1 MHDMQELDS
10 LWESVSALLA
20 NKHSSSAIRLW
31 FEESC
36 ILSLDDDTAVIQVFN
51 EFKKNIIEKRFMD
64 SLGESFEA
72 VIGYPIKIKLQLKQ
86 PPQKPSGKVPVSYIS
101 DNYRLDESIDSMK
114 FHPGNEYTFDNF
126 IVGSSNKFVYA
137 ACTAVAASPATDYNP
152 LFIYSKPGLGK
163 THLLNA
169 IMNEIYRNNP
179 DSNILYVKGDE
190 FTNQMIESISHGSQE
205 AFRRKYRKADVLLID
220 DIQFIAGKEG
230 TQEEFFHTFN
240 ALYEDS
246 KQIIMTS
253 DRPPRDIK
261 LLEDRLRTRFEW
273 GLIAD
278 IQPPDYELRI
288 AIMQN
293 KARMLGITLPTEV
306 LTYMAENIKSDIRQ
320 IEGAVKKISARCF
333 LSKEP
338 ITLELAKECTAPFI
352 RAEASPS
359 VTADSIVSHVAKKY
373 GIAVDDLLGRQR
385 TKPIARARNISIYVI
400 RRVTGLSQPLIGR
413 KFDRDHTTILSSINS
428 VEDEMKQNPL
438 FELEINDLIKEITE

>member
-1 MHDMQELDS
+1 MQELDS

-64 SLGESFEA
+64 SLADSFQS
-72 VIGYPIKIKLQLKQ
+72 VIGYPIEIKLQLKQ
-86 PPQKPSGKVPVSYIS
+86 QPQKPSGKIPVSYMS

-179 DSNILYVKGDE
+179 NSNILYVKGDE

>member
-1 MHDMQELDS
+1 MQELTS
-10 LWESVSALLA
+10 IWENVKSRLA
-20 NKHSSSAIRLW
+20 AKHSSTSVDLW
-31 FEESC
+31 FEDSC
-36 ILSLDDDTAVIQVFN
+36 ILALDENSVTIRVYN
-51 EFKKNIIEKRFMD
+51 EFKKNIIEQRFTK
-64 SLGESFEA
+64 SLSDAFEA
-72 VIGYPIKIKLQLKQ
+72 LIGYPVEIKLEV
-86 PPQKPSGKVPVSYIS
+86 KPAAPKTVKKD
-101 DNYRLDESIDSMK
+101 DNYKFNESIEGET
-114 FHPGNEYTFDNF
+114 FRPGNEYTFDNF

-137 ACTAVAASPATDYNP
+137 ACTAVAASPASDYNP

-169 IMNEIYRNNP
+169 IMNAIYSKNP
-179 DSNILYVKGDE
+179 STNILYVKGDE

-240 ALYEDS
+240 ALYEDN

-288 AIMQN
+288 AIMKN
-293 KARMLGITLPTEV
+293 KAKMLGITLPPEV
-306 LTYMAENIKSDIRQ
+306 LTYLAENIKSDIRQ
-320 IEGAVKKISARCF
+320 IEGAVKKISARCY
-333 LSKEP
+333 LSKETV
-338 ITLELAKECTAPFI
+338 TLDLAKDCAAPFI
-352 RAEASPS
+352 KTGATPA
-359 VTADSIVSHVAKKY
+359 VTADSIVAHVAKKY
-373 GIAVDDLLGRQR
+373 GVAVDDIYGRQR

-400 RRVTGLSQPLIGR
+400 RRVTGLSLPVIGKR
-413 KFDRDHTTILSSINS
+413 FDRDHTTILSSINAI
-428 VEDEMKQNPL
+428 EEEMKANPL
-438 FELEINDLIKEITE
+438 FDLEINDLVKEITE

>member
-1 MHDMQELDS
+1 MQELDS

-36 ILSLDDDTAVIQVFN
+36 ILSLDDDAAVIQVFN

-64 SLGESFEA
+64 SLAESFEA

-86 PPQKPSGKVPVSYIS
+86 QPQKPSGKIPVSYMS

>member
-86 PPQKPSGKVPVSYIS
+86 PPQKPSGKIPVSYIS

>member
-1 MHDMQELDS
+1 MQELDS

-36 ILSLDDDTAVIQVFN
+36 ILSLDGDTAVIQVFN

-64 SLGESFEA
+64 SLADSFQS

-86 PPQKPSGKVPVSYIS
+86 QPQKPSGKIPVSYMS
-101 DNYRLDESIDSMK
+101 ENYRLDESIDSMK

-179 DSNILYVKGDE
+179 NSNILYVKGDE

>member
-36 ILSLDDDTAVIQVFN
+36 ILSLDGDTAVIQVFN

-64 SLGESFEA
+64 SLADSFQS

-86 PPQKPSGKVPVSYIS
+86 QPQKPSGKIPVSYMS
-101 DNYRLDESIDSMK
+101 ENYRLDESIDSMK

-179 DSNILYVKGDE
+179 NSNILYVKGDE

>member
-64 SLGESFEA
+64 SLADSFQS
-72 VIGYPIKIKLQLKQ
+72 VIGYPIEIKLQLKQ
-86 PPQKPSGKVPVSYIS
+86 QPQKPSGKIPVSYMS

-179 DSNILYVKGDE
+179 NSNILYVKGDE

>member
-1 MHDMQELDS
+1 MQELDS